1 MGFKKPNPTDA
12 FDYIRRVAGEV
23 SSPYN
28 DGFTAIHLKQELW
41 QLKCF
46 LDDTY
51 EKLPQFVGEDEWY
64 RQRTFDLLKRK

>member
-12 FDYIRRVAGEV
+12 FDYIRQMSGEI

-28 DGFTAIHLKQELW
+28 DGFNAMGLKQDLW

-46 LDDTY
+46 LDDAY
-51 EKLPQFVGEDEWY
+51 EQLPKFVGEEEWY